1 MALLEPTTEGRSEL
15 RELGSR
21 FFGYVYPASDME
33 AVTERLDALHK
44 QYPDATH
51 ICYAFRLG
59 TDGAET
65 RAADDGEPKYSS
77 GLPIL
82 NQIKSAGQTNVL
94 VAVVRYYGGT
104 KLGVPGLVKAYGGA
118 AAEAL
123 ATVATQEA
131 LDTFSET
138 VSVSPSKAGIVYD
151 LARKHG
157 AQARLEQMRDDG
169 GQVIL
174 LTGKGDASQLLGLL
188 KDRLA

>member
-1 MALLEPTTEGRSEL
+1 MSLLEPTTEGCSEL

-21 FFGYVYPASDME
+21 FFGYVYPVADLG
-33 AVTERLDALHK
+33 AVTGYLDALHK

-59 TDGAET
+59 TDGAES

-157 AQARLEQMRDDG
+157 AQARLEQTRDDG
-169 GQVIL
+169 GQIIL
-174 LTGKGDASQLLGLL
+174 LTGKGDATQLLGLL

>member
-1 MALLEPTTEGRSEL
+1 MPLLEPVGEGRSEL

-21 FFGYVYPASDME
+21 FFGYVYPVSDVE
-33 AVTERLDALHK
+33 DVQERLDALHK

-59 TDGAET
+59 TDGTET

-123 ATVATQEA
+123 AKVATQEA
-131 LDTFSET
+131 LDTFSEAVT
-138 VSVSPSKAGIVYD
+138 VSPSKAGIVYD
-151 LARKHG
+151 LARKQG
-157 AQARLEQMRDDG
+157 AQARLEHMRDDG
-169 GQVIL
+169 WQTIL
-174 LTGKGDASQLLGLL
+174 LTGKGDATPLLSLIRE
-188 KDRLA
+188 RLA